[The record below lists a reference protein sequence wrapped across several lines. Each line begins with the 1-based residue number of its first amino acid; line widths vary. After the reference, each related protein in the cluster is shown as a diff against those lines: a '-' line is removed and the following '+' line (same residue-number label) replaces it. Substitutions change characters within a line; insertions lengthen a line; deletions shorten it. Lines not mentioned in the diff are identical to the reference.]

1 MASHYGLLGGD
12 ALQGLNG
19 KIEQLIQGGV
29 SSAQQKGLLSR
40 LFKARDAII
49 ARQGAAQAQMAIP
62 GGGLASSGIRG
73 IDVIEHE
80 FTPGVITDHNM
91 SGDAQGQRYTSQA
104 PPGSGRLVPVPFV
117 AAGAVNP
124 GQNLTGGAAGLVGAV
139 TPALVTTAINW
150 AIVRIVAATT
160 QTFISGN
167 GAAGVMQDLR
177 IGGSPNLFLVED
189 WVIMEEYDID
199 RDSNPGLRA
208 YPVLRSPNTG
218 LITVGCRSGTGAA
231 DVIVASVSL
240 IVEVLRD
247 DAFGPGIPGPYAR

>member
-1 MASHYGLLGGD
+1 MAFGLLGGD

-40 LFKARDAII
+40 LFKARDSII

-73 IDVIEHE
+73 MDVIEHE

-117 AAGAVNP
+117 VAAGVNP
-124 GQNLTGGAAGLVGAV
+124 GHNLLTGAAGVIGAQTAV
-139 TPALVTTAINW
+139 VTTAINW
-150 AIVRIVAATT
+150 AIVRIVACTT
-160 QTFISGN
+160 QTFVTATG
-167 GAAGVMQDLR
+167 GAGLMQDLR

-218 LITVGCRSGTGAA
+218 LLTLAARGGTGVTTIVVAA
-231 DVIVASVSL
+231 SL